1 MKKFLVKFKKGEKI
15 MTEIIS
21 NYNCVVSKAV
31 SFKIDVYYD
40 ISLLFYTDTL
50 SPNRQVCF
58 STIC

>member
-1 MKKFLVKFKKGEKI
+1 

-40 ISLLFYTDTL
+40 IKILYNEEIINPTKQIVF
-50 SPNRQVCF
+50 Q
-58 STIC
+58 TIC